1 MTKKIVL
8 ITGASS
14 GFGRITAEF
23 LARNGYQV
31 YATMRQTRTKNAE
44 AATELNSADNI
55 SVLDLDVTKEESV
68 NSAVEKVITQEGQ
81 IDVLINNAGYTAFG
95 VTESFT
101 EEDFQNILD
110 VNLIGCWRLIRA
122 TLPQFR
128 KQADGLII
136 NISSGAGRFSVPFCS
151 MYSATKFGLEGLIE
165 GIHFELKHLGIESIL
180 VQPGNFSTGL
190 QSKFVTGSNSEIL
203 KEYGEVA
210 QLPNKMAEGMI
221 TYFESGQAPNPVLIS
236 EQILKLINTEKG
248 KRPFRSVVDP
258 TAMGM
263 AIETANKAVAEQSRV
278 FMESFGL

>member
-1 MTKKIVL
+1 
-8 ITGASS
+8 
-14 GFGRITAEF
+14 
-23 LARNGYQV
+23 
-31 YATMRQTRTKNAE
+31 
-44 AATELNSADNI
+44 
-55 SVLDLDVTKEESV
+55 
-68 NSAVEKVITQEGQ
+68 
-81 IDVLINNAGYTAFG
+81 
-95 VTESFT
+95 
-101 EEDFQNILD
+101 
-110 VNLIGCWRLIRA
+110 
-122 TLPQFR
+122 
-128 KQADGLII
+128 
-136 NISSGAGRFSVPFCS
+136 